1 MRISAQEH
9 KAIKQA
15 VYSVDP
21 LAQAYL
27 FGSRVDDES
36 KGGDID
42 VLLLSKKIDLMDKI
56 DILTALHRELGQRKI
71 DLIVYADE
79 SRPFP
84 KLVLQTAIR
93 L

>member
-1 MRISAQEH
+1 MRISAEEH
-9 KAIKQA
+9 QAITQA
-15 VYSVDP
+15 VYSKDP

-27 FGSRVDDES
+27 FGSRADDAR

-42 VLLLSKKIDLMDKI
+42 VLLLSKKINLLDKI
-56 DILTALHRELGQRKI
+56 DILTTLHRQLGQRKI
-71 DLIVYADE
+71 DLIIYDDD

-84 KLVLQTAIR
+84 KLALQTGVR

>member
-9 KAIKQA
+9 KAITQA

-42 VLLLSKKIDLMDKI
+42 VLFVSKKINLMDKI

-84 KLVLQTAIR
+84 KLALQTAIR